1 MTNPSM
7 IERVS
12 PLWLGIGISAS
23 LIVILLVTET
33 TLGRWEALLAGDE
46 FDGLARVSSGV
57 LRDLRLAI
65 VHCLLIGYLP
75 AALLHVLRSA
85 RRTVYLLQNALNCTR
100 EECEA
105 LAASVRLRRRGLLI
119 TGLLGIALAFLTPYL
134 AQPVPSAPWSPSNW
148 SPEVGWHR
156 VLGPVILLFTW
167 WLGYAVI
174 TVSVRM
180 SRLAKKLNRIDLLDL
195 SALAPFTQQGLTN
208 ALLVIGLISIFSLM
222 MLEPGFGSTVL
233 LVGGPSLVVAA
244 LAMLYPVR
252 GVHQRI
258 RESKEMELGQI
269 IEAISARRSAF
280 QDPEV
285 GHRSG
290 EMADLIAYRGL
301 IKDVPEW
308 PFTTSTYARIIL
320 YALIPLASWGFGI
333 VAEEIVGRALL

>member
-1 MTNPSM
+1 M
-7 IERVS
+7 IERLS

-33 TLGRWEALLAGDE
+33 TLGRWEALLAGGE
-46 FDGLARVSSGV
+46 FAGLARVSSGM

-85 RRTVYLLQNALNCTR
+85 RRTVYLLQNVLNCTR

-134 AQPVPSAPWSPSNW
+134 AQPVPLEPWSPSNW

-156 VLGPVILLFTW
+156 ILGPVILLFMW

-180 SRLAKKLNRIDLLDL
+180 SRLAKKTESHRPARPVGAGAFYPAGAHKRLARGRVDLDL
-195 SALAPFTQQGLTN
+195 QPDDARAR
-208 ALLVIGLISIFSLM
+208 
-222 MLEPGFGSTVL
+222 
-233 LVGGPSLVVAA
+233 
-244 LAMLYPVR
+244 VR
-252 GVHQRI
+252 QHD
-258 RESKEMELGQI
+258 
-269 IEAISARRSAF
+269 A
-280 QDPEV
+280 
-285 GHRSG
+285 
-290 EMADLIAYRGL
+290 
-301 IKDVPEW
+301 
-308 PFTTSTYARIIL
+308 
-320 YALIPLASWGFGI
+320 
-333 VAEEIVGRALL
+333 VGRRAFSGRSRSRPAVSGAWCASENP